1 MTQKKERKERKRRE
15 EPVTEIKR
23 VPYKINLRAESDM
36 FEDISDSGMDIE
48 DEQDNQ
54 ESVEHLQ
61 IYQPPDESVPKEDS
75 FNVEVSEIHS
85 SSKKKKK

>member
-48 DEQDNQ
+48 DEQDN
-54 ESVEHLQ
+54 
-61 IYQPPDESVPKEDS
+61 
-75 FNVEVSEIHS
+75 
-85 SSKKKKK
+85 